1 MICLA
6 KSWKATYLGKNI
18 AIQRLMEEACI
29 EHSRKWRW
37 VSTIGTY
44 KRSGNMMQNEPRNAG
59 NSQIMQGLAGPYP
72 KSNGNPLRVLARA
85 VTRGDFGFEKFN
97 SEWKVEK

>member
-1 MICLA
+1 
-6 KSWKATYLGKNI
+6 
-18 AIQRLMEEACI
+18 
-29 EHSRKWRW
+29 
-37 VSTIGTY
+37 
-44 KRSGNMMQNEPRNAG
+44 MMQNEPRNAG

-97 SEWKVEK
+97 SEWKVEKWEAVLRQGITECVQ